1 MSYPILLDLRGR
13 LVVVIGGG
21 RVAARKV
28 ADLLDAGAEI
38 ILISPTL
45 HPDLAALVSRFQHYP
60 TVYATGMLVEMIEWD
75 LNPLLV
81 FAATDSPEVNQQ
93 VADEAHDLG
102 ILVNRADN
110 GSGHDFSSM
119 SVIRRGDITIAT
131 GTDNTSP
138 ALAAHLRRKIEAEIG
153 VEYATLAR
161 WLGELRPRV
170 KREIKA
176 EARPALW
183 RAIIDSPV
191 LDHLRAGDEAGAR
204 AIIEGLIA
212 NTHKES
218 D

>member
-13 LVVVIGGG
+13 LVIVVGGG

-28 ADLLDAGAEI
+28 ADLLEAEAEI

-45 HPDLAALVSRFQHYP
+45 HPDLATLVSRFQY
-60 TVYATGMLVEMIEWD
+60 YATEYAQGMMVEMIEWD

-102 ILVNRADN
+102 ILVNRADS

-119 SVIRRGDITIAT
+119 AAIRRGDVTIALAT
-131 GTDNTSP
+131 GGDSP
-138 ALAAHLRRKIEAEIG
+138 ALSAHLRRKIEAEIG
-153 VEYATLAR
+153 VEYATLSR
-161 WLGELRPRV
+161 WLSELRPRV
-170 KREIKA
+170 KREIKP
-176 EARPALW
+176 EARPVLW
-183 RAIIDSPV
+183 RAIIDSPA

-204 AIIEGLIA
+204 AIIDALIDEA
-212 NTHKES
+212 NRNA
-218 D
+218 